1 MLNIKTIIVVII
13 GFLIGF
19 FVFKKDKT
27 KPKRDVASIKKNLPE
42 ELSKALP
49 QPKVLPPPT
58 TNMALLR
65 KTVESIPEK
74 KLKKGEFPI
83 HKGRLVARIDKGKLV
98 PPDKGSL
105 TKLLFSKEPTHP
117 EIEEKAT
124 NFFKAMGFDKDNQ
137 MTVQRGKSY
146 FLISG
151 KDALKIEAFNVSYK
165 WNGQDKKGTYL
176 IKSTSGRYFKKLSE
190 L

>member
-1 MLNIKTIIVVII
+1 MNNIKTVFVVII
-13 GFLIGF
+13 GFIIGF
-19 FVFKKDKT
+19 FVFKTDDK
-27 KPKRDVASIKKNLPE
+27 KPKREISSIKEKPLKVK
-42 ELSKALP
+42 SKALP
-49 QPKVLPPPT
+49 QVKVIPPPT

-65 KTVESIPEK
+65 KTVESIPEAQ
-74 KLKKGEFPI
+74 LKEGEFPI

-105 TKLLFSKEPTHP
+105 KQLLFSKRPTHP
-117 EIEEKAT
+117 EIAEKAK

-137 MTVQRGKSY
+137 MTVERGKSY

-151 KDALKIEAFNVSYK
+151 KDALKVESFKVSYK
-165 WNGQDKKGTYL
+165 WNGKDKKGIYL
-176 IKSTSGRYFKKLSE
+176 IKSISGKYFKKLSE